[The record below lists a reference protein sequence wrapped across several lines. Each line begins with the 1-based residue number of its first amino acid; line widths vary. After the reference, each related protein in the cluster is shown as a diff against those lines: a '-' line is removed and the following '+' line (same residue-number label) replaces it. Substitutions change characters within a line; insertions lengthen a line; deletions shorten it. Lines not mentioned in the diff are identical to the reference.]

1 MKLPAACL
9 IAATSLL
16 STFNHHASDTLNR
29 VQPPSGYSKS
39 QTPQNNLDQVCRVS
53 SNARW
58 FVDKRHGV
66 VSAWSLVDNAP
77 LWSSNGVVFRVS
89 NSKTNAVKELTKLDI
104 PTIPATEIFGRVY
117 FFLNDVSARR
127 ALSSAPAN
135 FRQDNLLIALDPN
148 AQGRLVWKRRAQDFA
163 PFFPSCDK
171 RALGFVDDIQIL
183 PNDELLIQVA
193 AEGETKRFA
202 LNAATGEPRLLA
214 PAELR

>member
-16 STFNHHASDTLNR
+16 STLNDNAPDTLNL
-29 VQPPSGYSKS
+29 VPTPNSYTKPQIS
-39 QTPQNNLDQVCRVS
+39 QDNLDQVCRVS

-58 FVDKRHGV
+58 LVDKRHGV

-89 NSKTNAVKELTKLDI
+89 NSKTKAVKELTQLDV
-104 PTIPATEIFGRVY
+104 PTIPVTEIFGRVY

-171 RALGFVDDIQIL
+171 RALGFVDDIHPL
-183 PNDELLIQVA
+183 PNDELLVQVA
-193 AEGETKRFA
+193 AERETKRFA